1 MQGIRLNEYAL
12 KIQLAKEL
20 PQHRPF
26 VVLPGGVA
34 GLTDG
39 HTKGGGVQRDLS
51 NECRAA
57 AGRRLDRASQ
67 GLAVTHQLVKVA
79 CPTRD
84 LSNCPVPD
92 CGAQGSH
99 VNLSEEVAES

>member
-39 HTKGGGVQRDLS
+39 HTQGGGVQRDLS

-57 AGRRLDRASQ
+57 AGSIELRMVLPLHTSWSRS
-67 GLAVTHQLVKVA
+67 LA
-79 CPTRD
+79 P
-84 LSNCPVPD
+84 P
-92 CGAQGSH
+92 GI
-99 VNLSEEVAES
+99 

>member
-1 MQGIRLNEYAL
+1 MQGIRLDQNAL
-12 KIQLAKEL
+12 KIQLAKKL

-39 HTKGGGVQRDLS
+39 HAQGGGVQRDLG

-57 AGRRLDRASQ
+57 TS
-67 GLAVTHQLVKVA
+67 
-79 CPTRD
+79 
-84 LSNCPVPD
+84 
-92 CGAQGSH
+92 
-99 VNLSEEVAES
+99 